1 MSYARTALRLA
12 AELAL
17 SDGRTLAGHLVFDS
31 RLDAIDLLSE
41 TEARPIVT
49 IFTEDQVDE
58 ACEQASGGGVTL
70 KERMPFLDLYLQ
82 TRASRE
88 FLRDPV
94 KNLDRVGRIIMAPG
108 SKAIA

>member
-1 MSYARTALRLA
+1 LDPRILLA
-12 AELAL
+12 VELSGRPHLICDAVRAGA
-17 SDGRTLAGHLVFDS
+17 SDLGGFGLGGGGRVNVD
-31 RLDAIDLLSE
+31 I
-41 TEARPIVT
+41 
-49 IFTEDQVDE
+49 EDQVDE